1 MPSETRHSEG
11 RPYVVAHVAV
21 ALDGATTGFEPDV
34 GRFYELAATW
44 REDVTLVGADTIV
57 AQEQA
62 LAAAPRPGPV
72 GDGPLLAVVDSRG
85 RVGDWV
91 WDALRDA
98 GHWSEVLAL
107 HAEATPPRGDGR
119 SVHELV
125 TGTER
130 VDLAAALKILGRR
143 AGVEVVRVDSGG
155 ALLGAL
161 LGAGL
166 LDEVSLLV
174 HPCLPGVR
182 NNRLW
187 HGTAPAAIRFDLI
200 ASRAFDDGV
209 VWLRYQPVR

>member
-1 MPSETRHSEG
+1 MQTQTRTSEG

-44 REDVTLVGADTIV
+44 REDVTLVGADTIL

-62 LAAAPRPGPV
+62 LAAAPSPGPAQ
-72 GDGPLLAVVDSRG
+72 GGPVLAVVDGRG
-85 RVGDWV
+85 RIREWQ
-91 WDALRDA
+91 WKALREV

-107 HAEATPPRGDGR
+107 HAETTPRRTGGR
-119 SVHELV
+119 SVQEFV
-125 TGTER
+125 IGTER
-130 VDLAAALKILGRR
+130 VDLAAALAMLGRR

-155 ALLGAL
+155 ALIGAL
-161 LGAGL
+161 LSAGL

-182 NNRLW
+182 RNRLW
-187 HGTAPAAIRFDLI
+187 HGSTPAAIRFDLV
-200 ASRAFDDGV
+200 ASHVLDDGL
-209 VWLRYQPVR
+209 VWLRYLPVR